1 LAESTTRLRRSR
13 LAGALVAL
21 GMWFYSESLRSS
33 YSELLFTFDLSD
45 LTRCCGRI
53 SRRIARWTDLRP
65 MLPHRGGKIKW
76 RMENDNLFFAETN
89 FELDVVHR
97 NL

>member
-1 LAESTTRLRRSR
+1 
-13 LAGALVAL
+13 
-21 GMWFYSESLRSS
+21 MWFYSESLRSS
-33 YSELLFTFDLSD
+33 CSELLFTL
-45 LTRCCGRI
+45 I
-53 SRRIARWTDLRP
+53 SPTSLAVVAASLDASPGGQTFAQCFQ
-65 MLPHRGGKIKW
+65 HRGGKIKW